1 MSRPSEH
8 VRIHPTPTLRTLP
21 TQELHPVVVL
31 LSLMLWSAL
40 WGVTGMV
47 LAVPLTAVLRIHLTH
62 IDHPLPRLLLRLLDG
77 GTVVED
83 EPRASDADVDDE
95 LHRDDDV
102 ADERRSLLP
111 A

>member
-1 MSRPSEH
+1 MEMARW
-8 VRIHPTPTLRTLP
+8 RLRCSATRAPLLACLMVLIASP
-21 TQELHPVVVL
+21 LGL
-31 LSLMLWSAL
+31 LSPAL
-40 WGVTGMV
+40 V